1 MSWVPTGQLVPSSVL
16 GWSSPRAVLA
26 AGGVVFPWGPLRF
39 TTDDVV
45 RILLLIALW
54 LVLSAVVAFL
64 VGGINPARLVARAL
78 GVDLASEGS
87 GNPGATNA
95 GRVMGPRWGVLVG
108 VLDVVK
114 GWLPTFLV
122 MRYAGGLAAWVAV
135 FLVLGHVFS
144 PYLRG
149 RGGKGAATAFGTVLA
164 LRPWW
169 ALVLLG
175 LFVLGALG
183 LRKVAVGSMLAA
195 LALTVIGLVGE
206 HDDPIRLWAVAVG
219 VIVLARHT
227 ENIEALLRWR
237 KGTADPGP

>member
-1 MSWVPTGQLVPSSVL
+1 VRFSTEDLVKV
-16 GWSSPRAVLA
+16 
-26 AGGVVFPWGPLRF
+26 
-39 TTDDVV
+39 
-45 RILLLIALW
+45 LLLFAVW
-54 LVLSAVVAFL
+54 LVVSALLAFFI
-64 VGGINPARLVARAL
+64 GGINPARLVARAL
-78 GVDLASEGS
+78 GVDLAAEGS

-108 VLDVVK
+108 VLDVAK
-114 GWLPTFLV
+114 GWLPTVLV

-175 LFVLGALG
+175 LFVLGALV
-183 LRKVAVGSMLAA
+183 LRKVAVGSMLASFA
-195 LALTVIGLVGE
+195 LVVLGLGRE
-206 HDDPIRLWAVAVG
+206 QDGLIRFWAVAVG

-227 ENIEALLRWR
+227 ENIKALLGRF
-237 KGTADPGP
+237 GGALGPRS

>member
-1 MSWVPTGQLVPSSVL
+1 MAAAG
-16 GWSSPRAVLA
+16 AVL
-26 AGGVVFPWGPLRF
+26 PWGPVRF
-39 TTDDVV
+39 STEDLVKV
-45 RILLLIALW
+45 LLLFAVW
-54 LVLSAVVAFL
+54 LVVSALLAFFI
-64 VGGINPARLVARAL
+64 GGINPARLVARAL
-78 GVDLASEGS
+78 GVDLAAEGS

-108 VLDVVK
+108 VLDVAK
-114 GWLPTFLV
+114 GWLPTVLV

-175 LFVLGALG
+175 LFVLGALV
-183 LRKVAVGSMLAA
+183 LRKVAVGSMLASFA
-195 LALTVIGLVGE
+195 LVVLGLAREQDGL
-206 HDDPIRLWAVAVG
+206 IRFWAVAVG

-227 ENIEALLRWR
+227 ENIKALLGRF
-237 KGTADPGP
+237 GGALGPRS

>member
-1 MSWVPTGQLVPSSVL
+1 MVVSAL
-16 GWSSPRAVLA
+16 LA
-26 AGGVVFPWGPLRF
+26 FF
-39 TTDDVV
+39 
-45 RILLLIALW
+45 I
-54 LVLSAVVAFL
+54 
-64 VGGINPARLVARAL
+64 GGINPARLVARAL
-78 GVDLASEGS
+78 GVDLAAEGS

-108 VLDVVK
+108 VLDVAK
-114 GWLPTFLV
+114 GWLPTVLV

-175 LFVLGALG
+175 LFVLGALV
-183 LRKVAVGSMLAA
+183 LRKVAVGSMLASFA
-195 LALTVIGLVGE
+195 LVVLGLAREQDGL
-206 HDDPIRLWAVAVG
+206 IRFWAVAVG

-227 ENIEALLRWR
+227 ENIKALLGRF
-237 KGTADPGP
+237 GGAAGPRS

>member
-1 MSWVPTGQLVPSSVL
+1 VRFSTEDLVKV
-16 GWSSPRAVLA
+16 
-26 AGGVVFPWGPLRF
+26 
-39 TTDDVV
+39 
-45 RILLLIALW
+45 LLLFAVW
-54 LVLSAVVAFL
+54 LVVSALLAFFI
-64 VGGINPARLVARAL
+64 GGINPARLVARAL
-78 GVDLASEGS
+78 GVDLAAEGS

-108 VLDVVK
+108 VLDVAK
-114 GWLPTFLV
+114 GWLPTVLV

-175 LFVLGALG
+175 LFVLGALV
-183 LRKVAVGSMLAA
+183 LRKVAVGSMLASFA
-195 LALTVIGLVGE
+195 LVVLGLAREQDGL
-206 HDDPIRLWAVAVG
+206 IRFWAVAVG

-227 ENIEALLRWR
+227 ENIKALLGRF
-237 KGTADPGP
+237 GGAPGPRS

>member
-1 MSWVPTGQLVPSSVL
+1 VSWAPAGLPVPPSVL
-16 GWSSPRAVLA
+16 LTSGPGSVAAAGAVL
-26 AGGVVFPWGPLRF
+26 PWGPVRF
-39 TTDDVV
+39 STEDLVKV
-45 RILLLIALW
+45 LLLFAVW
-54 LVLSAVVAFL
+54 LVVSALLAFFI
-64 VGGINPARLVARAL
+64 GGINPARLVARAL
-78 GVDLASEGS
+78 GVDLAAEGS

-108 VLDVVK
+108 VLDVAK
-114 GWLPTFLV
+114 GWLPTVLV

-175 LFVLGALG
+175 LFVLGALV
-183 LRKVAVGSMLAA
+183 LRKVAVGSMLASFA
-195 LALTVIGLVGE
+195 LVVLGLAREQDGL
-206 HDDPIRLWAVAVG
+206 IRFWAVAVG

-227 ENIEALLRWR
+227 ENIKALLGRF
-237 KGTADPGP
+237 GGALGPRS

>member
-1 MSWVPTGQLVPSSVL
+1 MCIRDS
-16 GWSSPRAVLA
+16 
-26 AGGVVFPWGPLRF
+26 
-39 TTDDVV
+39 
-45 RILLLIALW
+45 
-54 LVLSAVVAFL
+54 
-64 VGGINPARLVARAL
+64 
-78 GVDLASEGS
+78 
-87 GNPGATNA
+87 PGATNA

-108 VLDVVK
+108 VLDVAK
-114 GWLPTFLV
+114 GWLPTVLV

-175 LFVLGALG
+175 LFVLGALV
-183 LRKVAVGSMLAA
+183 LRKVAVGSMLASFA
-195 LALTVIGLVGE
+195 LVVLGLAREQDGL
-206 HDDPIRLWAVAVG
+206 IRFWAVAVG

-227 ENIEALLRWR
+227 ENIKACLLYTSRCV
-237 KGTADPGP
+237 

>member
-1 MSWVPTGQLVPSSVL
+1 VRFSTEDLVKV
-16 GWSSPRAVLA
+16 
-26 AGGVVFPWGPLRF
+26 
-39 TTDDVV
+39 
-45 RILLLIALW
+45 LLLFAVW
-54 LVLSAVVAFL
+54 LVVSALLAFFI
-64 VGGINPARLVARAL
+64 GGINPARLVARAL
-78 GVDLASEGS
+78 GVDLAAEGS

-108 VLDVVK
+108 VLDVAK
-114 GWLPTFLV
+114 GWLPTVLV

-175 LFVLGALG
+175 LFVLGALV
-183 LRKVAVGSMLAA
+183 LRKVAVGSMLASFA
-195 LALTVIGLVGE
+195 LVVLGLAREQDGL
-206 HDDPIRLWAVAVG
+206 IRFWAVAVG

-227 ENIEALLRWR
+227 ENIKALLGRF
-237 KGTADPGP
+237 GGALGPRS